1 MTMVSRQFTK
11 INLPIQ
17 SESEVRAVVS
27 AGNAKANA
35 RKNANDSVFEK
46 DLKVIAKE
54 EKGSKVETSLRG
66 VKGASDDKGPLPNLT
81 DREHG
86 ELQKAQN
93 RFERSSGSE
102 RETHRKSVGVAI
114 QKGVVDSRRVTR
126 LACQTPNCGNS
137 VSMEATKGDV
147 TCAGCTSSGDKAG
160 ASYKDRPRTAVSGD
174 RSDVGK
180 KRGSA

>member
-1 MTMVSRQFTK
+1 MTMVSKQFTK
-11 INLPIQ
+11 INLPTQ

-35 RKNANDSVFEK
+35 KKNADESVFEQ

-54 EKGSKVETSLRG
+54 EKGSKVENNMR
-66 VKGASDDKGPLPNLT
+66 VRAAADDKGPLPNLT

-93 RFERSSGSE
+93 RFERSTGSE

-126 LACQTPNCGNS
+126 LACQTPGCGSS

-147 TCAGCTSSGDKAG
+147 TCATCTSGGDKAG
-160 ASYKDRPRTAVSGD
+160 ASYKDQPRTKVSGD